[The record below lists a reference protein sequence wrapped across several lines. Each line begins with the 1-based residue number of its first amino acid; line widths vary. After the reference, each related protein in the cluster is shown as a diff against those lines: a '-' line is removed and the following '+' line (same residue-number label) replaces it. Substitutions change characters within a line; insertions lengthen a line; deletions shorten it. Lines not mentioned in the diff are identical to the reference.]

1 MTAIEILESLNEE
14 VYNTLQKC
22 NKHCYSSTSNSD
34 LCVAFSEILKELH
47 LAMMEIQKGNAL

>member
-22 NKHCYSSTSNSD
+22 NKHCFASTPNSD
-34 LCVAFSEILKELH
+34 LSLAFSEIMKALH
-47 LAMMEIQKGNAL
+47 LAMMEIQKGNSV